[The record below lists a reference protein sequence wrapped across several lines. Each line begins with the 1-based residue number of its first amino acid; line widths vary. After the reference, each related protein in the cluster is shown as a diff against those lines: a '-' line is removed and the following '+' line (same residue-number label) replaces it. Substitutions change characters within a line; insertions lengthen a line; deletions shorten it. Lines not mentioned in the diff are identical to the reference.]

1 MKKQSQL
8 LILLI
13 LASASCIVFA
23 QNTFTDQKTQTI
35 KSCHFTCSK
44 CTDSTELCSEC
55 QSSMTFYVKE
65 NSKFRCFQSCPRGY
79 IPSSN
84 DYSSLQ
90 QIECILDNSSI
101 TKDQDALI
109 KKYSDTCGLSQFWD
123 GNSCQNCSSNCM
135 SCSSQSMCDECL
147 SGYFWNQNSMKCSQ
161 CHSSCMTCKGPNFND
176 CVTCTSLQ
184 SFYPDANGVCDQ
196 SAQKID
202 YNFQISQKQDSIQNT
217 KICSQS
223 LKLNPT
229 RYFTIN
235 FCFQYSQKFIC
246 FYKKSYSVQYKNL
259 YLQNDPKWSGA
270 ELVDQAQCQIQSFAQ
285 KYSSLKDQISKC
297 QFNQITKSTMGIKG
311 QLITHY
317 ATILSQH
324 LAQLNGTLINPQSL
338 NDYINKQQL
347 QNVLYIKKAKSDFTC
362 DQLSCE
368 TQLNSYLPFIA
379 TSSNTKV
386 SLRVSKEISMTQN
399 GKLVDCFDQQSQSN
413 SIDDQKLQETEM
425 AFIQAAASQKS
436 SRVKIYAIVDVCGR
450 STNKP
455 NRVQYSSLLVSNYYG
470 NGFFSAT
477 RSDVSGSEQIQQL
490 YLQGADKVQNSNL
503 KKCNQMFTNQYDSF
517 SVVKVKFL
525 EVQEVDSAFEKENN
539 RYTQYSAM
547 ASKKLQQQSNN
558 TLCSGLELGSFIIS
572 NDNQYNQLQL
582 TVSPL
587 NKILTSQ
594 IDFNEIK
601 QYLKNLQIDENAL
614 KSNKII
620 LSDNQA
626 QLIFNLYLQDLQTQA
641 QACYQNIQKAPQNI
655 QITIFDFFKSNG
667 KKCELKN
674 EISSVIDQNNLSQ
687 LIPLLQASS
696 WCSSNQSRCR
706 EQEDFYERDLANLLA
721 TIIRKEFE
729 IEKLRSLLCEND
741 KFEVTE
747 AFKSLDIHGHGYLS
761 SNDIKLFLSKNHVMT
776 REKECDFLVYVFAKN
791 HLSISFQEFLKIIL
805 PKQDDNL
812 KEQCLE
818 RRKFRP
824 SNQKPSL
831 PFYIEEQL
839 SKIFE
844 LEIQFIRETEAQKM
858 DIMNNYGW
866 NYRESFKRIA
876 RPGQYHIDK
885 QAFYAFMIQNQF
897 TEFSENS
904 FKYILIR
911 FNKDNNDIIT
921 MDEFC
926 QAIFP
931 SDYLADNPMVSERKK
946 NPYLRYVKGDEQEF
960 HEYVTGTQRQFDDQ
974 DNFDQEEF
982 VYRNDVDNYNAQV
995 KRQGVEQPRK
1005 FLKTS
1010 VQYENTQNVRP
1021 MIGIQYVEQK
1031 DDYPT
1036 LNQYLMKVGNGQ
1048 NYQNLKQKLN
1058 GSIVQ
1063 QRYVSPHSQSTQPN
1077 QNIPTARDDKFLS
1090 QRDFMY
1096 SNRSPINYLSS
1107 QKNLYLDYENFSKQK
1122 DQFSSPDDYFQA
1134 QPRYAAN
1141 PKNYPIRYDKQP
1153 TFQQNLNENYSQLA
1167 NSYLLKSQLH
1177 ADHPIRNSM
1186 PIKPVGHNAST
1197 AKFDLQPNF
1206 RSQISGEKIQPFKGE
1221 DFTKSRFEQ

>member
-1 MKKQSQL
+1 MKKEFKIL
-8 LILLI
+8 ALLI
-13 LASASCIVFA
+13 LASTSCVVFA
-23 QNTFTDQKTQTI
+23 QNTFTDTKTQTI

-44 CTDSTELCSEC
+44 CNDSTDLCNEC
-55 QSSMTFYVKE
+55 QSSMSFYVKE
-65 NSKFRCFQSCPRGY
+65 CFQSCPRGY

-90 QIECILDNSSI
+90 QIECILDNSNI
-101 TKDQDALI
+101 TKDQDTLL
-109 KKYSDTCGLSQFWD
+109 KKYSDICGLSQFWD
-123 GNSCQNCSSNCM
+123 GNSCQNCSLNCLN
-135 SCSSQSMCDECL
+135 CSSLSMCEECL
-147 SGYFWNQNSMKCSQ
+147 SGYFWDQNSQKCSQ
-161 CHSSCMTCKGPNFND
+161 CHSSCTTCKGPNFND
-176 CVTCTSLQ
+176 CIICASLQ
-184 SFYPDANGVCDQ
+184 SFYPDSNGVCDQ

-202 YNFQISQKQDSIQNT
+202 YNIQITKKQDSISNT
-217 KICSQS
+217 KICSQN

-229 RYFTIN
+229 
-235 FCFQYSQKFIC
+235 
-246 FYKKSYSVQYKNL
+246 SYSVQYKNL
-259 YLQNDPKWSGA
+259 YLQNDPKWSGV
-270 ELVDQAQCQIQSFAQ
+270 ELVDSAQCQIQSFAQ
-285 KYSSLKDQISKC
+285 KYSNLKDQISKC
-297 QFNQITKSTMGIKG
+297 QYNQISKSTMGVKG

-324 LAQLNGTLINPQSL
+324 LAQLNGALINPQLLS
-338 NDYINKQQL
+338 DFINKQQL
-347 QNVLYIKKAKSDFTC
+347 QNIIYMKKAKSDFTC

-368 TQLNSYLPFIA
+368 TQINSYIPFIS

-386 SLRVSKEISMTQN
+386 SLRVSKEITMTQN

-413 SIDDQKLQETEM
+413 QIDDQKLQEAEF

-436 SRVKIYAIVDVCGR
+436 SRVKMYAIVDVCGR
-450 STNKP
+450 TTNKP
-455 NRVQYSSLLVSNYYG
+455 NRVQFSSLLVSSYYG

-490 YLQGADKVQNSNL
+490 YLQGADKTQNSNL

-517 SVVKVKFL
+517 SILKVKFL
-525 EVQEVDSAFEKENN
+525 EVQEVDSVFEKENN
-539 RYTQYSAM
+539 RYTQYSTM
-547 ASKKLQQQSNN
+547 ANKKLQQQQSNL
-558 TLCSGLELGSFIIS
+558 TLCSDLDLGSFIIQ

-587 NKILTSQ
+587 NKILTTQ
-594 IDFNEIK
+594 IDLNDIK
-601 QYLKNLQIDENAL
+601 QYLKNFQIDENAL

-620 LSDNQA
+620 LSENQA
-626 QLIFNLYLQDLQTQA
+626 QQIFNLYVIDIKAQA
-641 QACYQNIQKAPQNI
+641 QQCYSNISKAPQNI
-655 QITIFDFFKSNG
+655 QITLFDFFKSNG
-667 KKCELKN
+667 KKCDLKN
-674 EISSVIDQNNLSQ
+674 EIIKALDQNDLTQ
-687 LIPLLQASS
+687 LISLIQSS
-696 WCSSNQSRCR
+696 NWCSQNQSRCR
-706 EQEDFYERDLANLLA
+706 DQEDFYERDLANLLA

-747 AFKSLDIHGHGYLS
+747 AFKSLDIHGHGYLT

-824 SNQKPSL
+824 SNQKPTL

-876 RPGQYHIDK
+876 RP
-885 QAFYAFMIQNQF
+885 
-897 TEFSENS
+897 EFSENS
-904 FKYILIR
+904 FKYVLIR

-931 SDYLADNPMVSERKK
+931 SDYLADNPMINERKK

-960 HEYVTGTQRQFDDQ
+960 YEYVTSTQRQFDDQ
-974 DNFDQEEF
+974 DNFNQEEF

-1021 MIGIQYVEQK
+1021 MVGIEYIELK

-1036 LNQYLMKVGNGQ
+1036 LNQFLMKVGNNQ
-1048 NYQNLKQKLN
+1048 NYQYLKQKLN

-1077 QNIPTARDDKFLS
+1077 QNVATQRDEKFLS
-1090 QRDFMY
+1090 QRDFQY

-1122 DQFSSPDDYFQA
+1122 EYLSSPEDYFQA
-1134 QPRYAAN
+1134 QPRHAAN
-1141 PKNYPIRYDKQP
+1141 PKNYPMRYDKYP

-1167 NSYLLKSQLH
+1167 NSYLLKSQIH
-1177 ADHPIRNSM
+1177 ADHPIRSSM